1 MRIERHRVS
10 GDTTDTIKNTNI
22 HVKEVPKG
30 KEREKG
36 PKKNFFEKLWP
47 KLPKLDYKKLIFTL
61 NKLKFQ

>member
-36 PKKNFFEKLWP
+36 PKKKFF
-47 KLPKLDYKKLIFTL
+47 
-61 NKLKFQ
+61 